1 MDVEYGGI
9 TDSWFT
15 QNDIACAD
23 PVDYNGAQ
31 SYRQGKDSLTTIFKR
46 KFDQVTEYLQV
57 LCSAQ

>member
-9 TDSWFT
+9 DDTWFT

-23 PVDYNGAQ
+23 PVDLNRAQ
-31 SYRQGKDSLTTIFKR
+31 SYQQGKDSLTTIVKC

-57 LCSAQ
+57 LCSTQ